1 MGPSCRGL
9 ILLFIGRQLVRD
21 DTIHIDKLQ
30 TDQILEFLVNPN
42 AERATER
49 EQICQQMLE
58 HSRLAQVSSSRLQ
71 VLVKKAKFYNLA
83 FDIAI
88 KNEDYVTALKC
99 LYDQGDYQRTM
110 NFISSHLAW

>member
-1 MGPSCRGL
+1 MGAGCRGL
-9 ILLFIGRQLVRD
+9 ILLFIGRQLVQD

-49 EQICQQMLE
+49 EQICQQMLDRN
-58 HSRLAQVSSSRLQ
+58 RLVQVPASRLQ
-71 VLVKKAKFYNLA
+71 ALVKKAKFYNLA

-88 KNEDYVTALKC
+88 KNEDYITALKC
-99 LYDQGDYQRTM
+99 IYDQGDHKRTIDFM
-110 NFISSHLAW
+110 SSNLSW